1 MPTLSQ
7 KVLGAAQ
14 FTGLAGAGEFD
25 FAFLDLIPRTTRVV
39 ISAVSY
45 FEPAGP
51 PFPPM
56 TNVDVWA
63 DLIAV
68 DVLQHM
74 PFGRGLAAENLLSP
88 ITGNAELRLCGLLL
102 PRVPGDGGAHYQ
114 VRVVTENK
122 THDAVVLLDYY
133 LCPFNET
140 TLRDSH
146 EV

>member
-14 FTGLAGAGEFD
+14 FTGVAGAGEFD

-45 FEPAGP
+45 FEATAGP
-51 PFPPM
+51 VL
-56 TNVDVWA
+56 TTDVDVWA

-68 DVLQHM
+68 DVLNHM

-88 ITGNAELRLCGLLL
+88 LTGNAELRLCGLLL

-114 VRVVTENK
+114 VRVVTTNK
-122 THDAVVLLDYY
+122 TQDAVVLVDYY